1 MNELTEMLVRKSA
14 KRYKALAKR
23 NDSDFRQAVRIEHW
37 NLMVDRYGA
46 GLKQRAMALMSLFR
60 PEFFDEDGYIHEFAD
75 LVFNLDHRL
84 SWLAVQV
91 MERKVARET
100 ALQLYY
106 DWGDLPVMIA
116 DPQLRM
122 F

>member
-23 NDSDFRQAVRIEHW
+23 NDADFREAVRILHW
-37 NLMVDRYGA
+37 NLMIDRVGVR
-46 GLKQRAMALMSLFR
+46 LKQRAMVLMSLFR
-60 PEFFDEDGYIHEFAD
+60 PEFFDEDGYINEFAD
-75 LVFNLDHRL
+75 LDFNLDYRL
-84 SWLAVQV
+84 SWLAVRV
-91 MERKVARET
+91 MKRKVERE
-100 ALQLYY
+100 AAMQLYY

-116 DPQLRM
+116 DPQLRV

>member
-23 NDSDFRQAVRIEHW
+23 NDADFREAVRILHW
-37 NLMVDRYGA
+37 NLMIDRVGVR
-46 GLKQRAMALMSLFR
+46 LKQRAMALMSLFR
-60 PEFFDEDGYIHEFAD
+60 PEFFDEDGYINEFAD
-75 LVFNLDHRL
+75 LDFNLDHRL
-84 SWLAVQV
+84 SWLAVRV
-91 MERKVARET
+91 MKRKVEREA